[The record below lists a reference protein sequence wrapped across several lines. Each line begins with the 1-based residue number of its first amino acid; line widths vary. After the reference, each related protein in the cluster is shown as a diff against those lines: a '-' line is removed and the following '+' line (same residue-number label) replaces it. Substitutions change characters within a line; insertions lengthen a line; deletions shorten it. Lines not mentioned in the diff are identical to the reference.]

1 MSKFTD
7 ALNAAKHMVI
17 EDDAPA
23 AKSATKIPSAPV
35 GHAAFDT
42 PYTPS
47 MAPSPSASVPFMPSM
62 GGPAAG
68 AAVSPFA
75 VPSTTVLDEKVY
87 ASVLKKTNFDDS
99 PVGKIVHKYYDALEG
114 VIADQGQRFRAAIG
128 QAQKLD
134 GVTPDQVLGT
144 FDQMQA
150 ALDADAQ
157 AFNNACAT
165 HDKNE
170 IVTRQTSIQTK
181 QQQVSQL
188 NADIAQLTTE
198 LSDEQSRSANAT
210 QQHSLAQQRR
220 ANEIAQQKAQFASL
234 LH

>member
-7 ALNAAKHMVI
+7 ALNAAKHLVI
-17 EDDAPA
+17 EEDQTPAAPA
-23 AKSATKIPSAPV
+23 PKVSTPV
-35 GHAAFDT
+35 GHAAFDM
-42 PYTPS
+42 PYTPNV
-47 MAPSPSASVPFMPSM
+47 APPSGAPVPFMPSV
-62 GGPAAG
+62 GGSATG
-68 AAVSPFA
+68 AAPSPFA

-87 ASVLKKTNFDDS
+87 QSVLNKTNFDS
-99 PVGKIVHKYYDALEG
+99 TPVGKTVHKYYDALEG

-134 GVTPDQVLGT
+134 GVTPEQVLST

-170 IVTRQTSIQTK
+170 IVTRQSSIQTK
-181 QQQVSQL
+181 QQQVAQL
-188 NADIAQLTTE
+188 NAEIAQLTTE
-198 LSDEQSRSANAT
+198 LSDEQARSANAT

-220 ANEIAQQKAQFASL
+220 ANEIAQQKAQFATL

>member
-1 MSKFTD
+1 MSKFTE

-17 EDDAPA
+17 EDDEPA
-23 AKSATKIPSAPV
+23 KPVAKAQTPV
-35 GHAAFDT
+35 GHAAFDMPFT
-42 PYTPS
+42 PNMTP
-47 MAPSPSASVPFMPSM
+47 PPTASVPFMPSV

-68 AAVSPFA
+68 AAPSPFA
-75 VPSTTVLDEKVY
+75 VPTTTVLDEKVY
-87 ASVLKKTNFDDS
+87 ASVLKKTNFDET
-99 PVGKIVHKYYDALEG
+99 PVGRIVHKYYDALDG

-134 GVTPDQVLGT
+134 GVTPEQVLST

-150 ALDADAQ
+150 ALDADGQ
-157 AFNNACAT
+157 AFNNACST

-170 IVTRQTSIQTK
+170 IVTRQTSITNK

-188 NADIAQLTTE
+188 NAEIAQLTTE
-198 LSDEQSRSANAT
+198 LSDEQTRSANAVN
-210 QQHSLAQQRR
+210 QHGLAQQRR

-234 LH
+234 LR

>member
-7 ALNAAKHMVI
+7 ALNAAKHLVI
-17 EDDAPA
+17 EEDPTTAAP
-23 AKSATKIPSAPV
+23 ATKIPTKTV

-42 PYTPS
+42 PYTPN
-47 MAPSPSASVPFMPSM
+47 MTPSASVPFMPGV
-62 GGPAAG
+62 GGPAA
-68 AAVSPFA
+68 AAPSPFA
-75 VPSTTVLDEKVY
+75 VPTTSVLDEKIY
-87 ASVLKKTNFDDS
+87 QSVLSKTNFDS
-99 PVGKIVHKYYDALEG
+99 TPVGKIVHKYYDALEG

-134 GVTPDQVLGT
+134 GVTPDQVLST

-157 AFNNACAT
+157 SFNGACAA

-170 IVTRQTSIQTK
+170 IVTRQTSISNK
-181 QQQVSQL
+181 QQQVAQL
-188 NADIAQLTTE
+188 NAEIAQLTTE
-198 LSDEQSRSANAT
+198 LADEQARSTNAAT
-210 QQHSLAQQRR
+210 QHNMAQQRR
-220 ANEIAQQKAQFASL
+220 ATEISTQKAMFASL